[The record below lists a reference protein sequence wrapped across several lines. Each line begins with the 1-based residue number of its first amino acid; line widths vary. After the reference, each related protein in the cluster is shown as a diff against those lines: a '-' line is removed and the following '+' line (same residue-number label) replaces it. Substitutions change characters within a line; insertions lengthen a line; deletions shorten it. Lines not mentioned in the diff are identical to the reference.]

1 MRSGLAFA
9 FPSFLRSMPVTWELP
24 NGGGLSQAVC
34 DGGGQNIRVAVLN
47 ILQEAGADLAH
58 LSNANRSPLGYAAM
72 AGHEEAYNY
81 LWDFTPARY
90 LKAAEEV
97 RAERMKECMW
107 HGKS

>member
-1 MRSGLAFA
+1 
-9 FPSFLRSMPVTWELP
+9 
-24 NGGGLSQAVC
+24 
-34 DGGGQNIRVAVLN
+34 
-47 ILQEAGADLAH
+47 
-58 LSNANRSPLGYAAM
+58 M